1 MIEKIRN
8 QISDKT
14 FSKISQLEITKSKV
28 KQNKIAQEIIC
39 ELDIEDFTPYMAY
52 DDEGNM
58 YIALNYYY
66 SSNGI
71 KESLLAQ
78 KHDVEIS
85 SQSVYIEDVSFLEEF
100 KSDYF
105 NSIKIQSEEE
115 LDKKINIYINEKE
128 YDQISQDLDFYNNH
142 LVQVANFERP
152 KCIGNYQKII
162 EIDEEIEFLENKTA
176 DLENKLSNLS

>member
-1 MIEKIRN
+1 M
-8 QISDKT
+8 
-14 FSKISQLEITKSKV
+14 

-39 ELDIEDFTPYMAY
+39 ELDIEDFTPYVAY

-58 YIALNYYY
+58 YIALNYHY

-71 KESLLAQ
+71 KESLYAQ

-105 NSIKIQSEEE
+105 NNIKIQREEE
-115 LDKKINIYINEKE
+115 LDKKRNIYINEKE

-142 LVQVANFERP
+142 LVQIVNFERP

-162 EIDEEIEFLENKTA
+162 EIDDEIELLENKIGN
-176 DLENKLSNLS
+176 LSNKLSNLS

>member
-1 MIEKIRN
+1 M
-8 QISDKT
+8 
-14 FSKISQLEITKSKV
+14 
-28 KQNKIAQEIIC
+28 
-39 ELDIEDFTPYMAY
+39 ELKNHY
-52 DDEGNM
+52 
-58 YIALNYYY
+58 L
-66 SSNGI
+66 
-71 KESLLAQ
+71 Q
-78 KHDVEIS
+78 HDVEIS

-142 LVQVANFERP
+142 LVQVANFERS

>member
-52 DDEGNM
+52 DDEGNI

-71 KESLLAQ
+71 KESLLA
-78 KHDVEIS
+78 
-85 SQSVYIEDVSFLEEF
+85 
-100 KSDYF
+100 
-105 NSIKIQSEEE
+105 
-115 LDKKINIYINEKE
+115 
-128 YDQISQDLDFYNNH
+128 
-142 LVQVANFERP
+142 
-152 KCIGNYQKII
+152 
-162 EIDEEIEFLENKTA
+162 T
-176 DLENKLSNLS
+176 